1 MEITIEAF
9 NELLNNKYIIVEGFR
24 NHSKASEKYID
35 VTIVQNDG
43 YSWKGSIP
51 YFYRRAGLF
60 IETPEDLIDYLNTIY
75 PFFSKKAIDDFVATE
90 KKRWN
95 DEMSGKE
102 TTKVFFD
109 QLLNLEWN
117 SVQHDLPLNRNFARR
132 IQDIKEFGYTLAT
145 NTRRIVKDKSET
157 DTHIQLIPLPKGGV
171 RGYEV
176 MSPAFKAKAIN
187 VLKSVNVYELR
198 STNKHGLLPDHKF
211 PEIRWD
217 EATKAENPD
226 EMSEIEIKEKFQLI
240 DNQRNQQKRE
250 VCRKCFQTGQRG
262 KLYGINFYYQGNEN
276 WSSEFPRVGKDAEK
290 GCIGCGWYDI
300 QKWRDCLNE
309 FMSKNTKEIHT
320 R

>member
-51 YFYRRAGLF
+51 YFYRRTGLF

-102 TTKVFFD
+102 TTKGFFD

-176 MSPAFKAKAIN
+176 MSPTFKAKAI
-187 VLKSVNVYELR
+187 VALKAVNVYEL
-198 STNKHGLLPDHKF
+198 SSANKNSLLPDHKF

-217 EATKAENPD
+217 EATRAENPD

-262 KLYGINFYYQGNEN
+262 KLYGINFYYHGNEN
-276 WSSEFPRVGKDAEK
+276 WSAEFPRVGKDAEK

-320 R
+320 L